1 MPNINHQ
8 AMTNNSNNKVFD
20 LEERTLNFAKNC
32 FNLSKIIPNTIETIE
47 YKKQFIRST
56 GSVGANYREANEA
69 ISKKDFLH
77 RLRISRKESKES
89 KYWLELLLHGNQN
102 FSQDIQPLIQ
112 ESFELVKIFSSIIDK
127 NSKE

>member
-1 MPNINHQ
+1 
-8 AMTNNSNNKVFD
+8 MTNNSNNKVFD